1 MLPEVCIQ
9 RVRIKD
15 YESRKEFFE
24 KVIKMWSD
32 KESDKDYLNFG
43 EVSNLAVDILM
54 SPDMLPVSIGI
65 FGNWGSG
72 KSSLLRLI
80 EQQIEKRDQEYMV
93 INFDAWLYQ
102 GYDDARVSLLEVI
115 ARKLDAT
122 AKGNETLLQKTKNL
136 LSRVNTFR
144 AMGLLAEGIALT
156 HGVPTGGLFYKGVSA
171 IEKVLSSVQGK
182 DDINKEDFKDLKKT
196 AKEGIET
203 FNGLIK
209 KIPPT
214 TPPQQIDAFRKEY
227 GEILKEIGKPLIVII
242 DNLDR
247 CLPANAIHTLE
258 AIRLFLFLPKTAF
271 IIAADEE
278 MIREAVAEYFKGT
291 SDRHQIDYIDK
302 LIQVPI
308 RVPRTGIREIRSYLF
323 MLFALASDIQKDILE
338 KLRSELERSLQK
350 SWQEPPIEKET
361 ALALIEKSEDTT
373 FIKMFELADRIAPIL
388 ATSPFIQG
396 NPRIVKRLLNV
407 VKMRK
412 KVADR
417 RKISLDESIIT
428 KLVIFERC
436 TGAEATADLY
446 RLIDAELGK
455 PKIFDLI
462 ENDSSNALPDKGLP
476 ESWTKNNTTST
487 FIKKWSQLEPS
498 LKNVDLRAAVYL
510 SRETMPIGAYTVGL
524 SVQGKEALTTLVN
537 VRNLSSVA
545 AQNVLKQLPLEE
557 QVLVMEGIINH
568 LRQVSDWTTQP
579 KGFAGAVLLAKHSDV
594 ASKILKRFIN
604 QLPSQNPWMTTM
616 IKDENWNKEEV

>member
-1 MLPEVCIQ
+1 
-9 RVRIKD
+9 
-15 YESRKEFFE
+15 
-24 KVIKMWSD
+24 MWSD
-32 KESDKDYLNFG
+32 KESNKDYLNFG

-54 SPDMLPVSIGI
+54 APDMLPVSIGI
-65 FGNWGSG
+65 FGNWGAG

-80 EQQIEKRDQEYMV
+80 EQQIEKQDQKYIV

-144 AMGLLAEGIALT
+144 AMGLLAEGIALA
-156 HGVPTGGLFYKGVSA
+156 HGAPTGGLFYKGVSA
-171 IEKVLSSVQGK
+171 IEKVLSSFQGK
-182 DDINKEDFKDLKKT
+182 DGINKKDFQDLQKT
-196 AKEGIET
+196 AKEGMET

-209 KIPPT
+209 KVPPT
-214 TPPQQIDAFRKEY
+214 TPPQQIDVFRKEY
-227 GEILKEIGKPLIVII
+227 GEILREIGKPLIVII

-258 AIRLFLFLPKTAF
+258 AIRLFLFLPNTAF

-278 MIREAVAEYFKGT
+278 IIREAVAEYFKGT
-291 SDRHQIDYIDK
+291 SNRHQIDYIDK

-308 RVPRTGIREIRSYLF
+308 RVPRTGILEIRSYLF
-323 MLFALASDIQKDILE
+323 MLFASASDIQKDILE

-350 SWQEPPIEKET
+350 SWQEAPIEKET
-361 ALALIEKSEDTT
+361 ALALIEKSEDAT

-417 RKISLDESIIT
+417 RRISLDESIIT

-436 TGAEATADLY
+436 AGADATADLY

-462 ENDSSNALPDKGLP
+462 ESDSSNVLSGDGLP
-476 ESWTKNNTTST
+476 ESWTKNQATAT
-487 FIKKWSQLEPS
+487 FIKKWSQLKPS

-510 SRETMPIGAYTVGL
+510 SRETMPIGAYIVGL
-524 SVQGKEALTTLVN
+524 SPQGKEALTTLVN
-537 VRNLSSVA
+537 VSNLSSVT
-545 AQNVLKQLPLEE
+545 AQNTLKQLLLEE

-568 LRQVSDWTTQP
+568 LRQVSDWANQP
-579 KGFAGAVLLAKHSDV
+579 KGFAGAVLLARHSDV
-594 ASKILKRFIN
+594 AAKILRRFIN
-604 QLPSQNPWMTTM
+604 QLPSQHPWMTAM
-616 IKDENWNKEEV
+616 IKDENWIREDA